1 MQKETEVHTM
11 PETIVRKCT
20 ACPNPIEIDMS
31 DINNVVFYK
40 TGYYHKTCFCDLAKQ
55 KAESKRGKPAD
66 WQYALDNI
74 SELEIGAKDRLEYP
88 FVKDSFNEYL
98 LKNYNVVA
106 VPDRLWEVTGALEKG
121 IYKRKKCKPISI
133 KILHE
138 AWQWGQHKLNKIN
151 VQNKMNHKG
160 PTNDE
165 DRILYDLAIL
175 VGKIPNYLAHK
186 SKLEVQ
192 QAEAKKETK
201 INHINY
207 DSMVRTEVKQE
218 GLDDISALLDE
229 F

>member
-1 MQKETEVHTM
+1 M
-11 PETIVRKCT
+11 PEMIVRKCT
-20 ACPNPIEIDMS
+20 GCKEPIEINMS

-74 SELEIGAKDRLEYP
+74 SELEIDAKDRLEYP
-88 FVKDSFNEYL
+88 FIKDSFNEYL
-98 LKNYNVVA
+98 LENYNVVA

-133 KILHE
+133 KVLYE

-151 VQNKMNHKG
+151 RQNKMNHKG
-160 PTNDE
+160 PTSDE

-175 VGKIPNYLAHK
+175 VSKVPNYLAHK
-186 SKLEVQ
+186 AKLEAM
-192 QAEAKKETK
+192 QAEIKKETK
-201 INHINY
+201 INRIDYDNIHQAKVESSNY
-207 DSMVRTEVKQE
+207 F
-218 GLDDISALLDE
+218 DDISSLLDE
-229 F
+229 M